1 MNDKKLVSVVIPAY
15 NRENTII
22 AAIESA
28 LSQDVPN
35 IEIIVVDDGSTD
47 GTRQVVANASL
58 PNVVYFYQ
66 NNSGANVARNHG
78 IQKATGKYIALLDSD
93 DIFLP
98 GHLNNA
104 LSILNDKNDSVVYSQ
119 VLVDRGDGKQFVKPS
134 RSIQEGEHMSEYL
147 ICSKGF
153 LQTSTLVMPASIA
166 KSTSYLE
173 WLPYGQ
179 DVDFALRLSQ
189 KNLTFHMQ
197 PSPSVVW
204 KDYSDSGRISAK
216 SNPAIRE
223 KWLSEARDLMT
234 PRAKTAYTGWYVA
247 KSYAESGQRLKGL
260 RLTTTSILKG
270 AYTPKYAIIIFLQVL
285 LAGGP
290 YRKLSDFIIA
300 LKSGKLVK
308 S

>member
-1 MNDKKLVSVVIPAY
+1 MNDMTLVSVVIPAY
-15 NRENTII
+15 NREKTII
-22 AAIESA
+22 TAIESA

-47 GTRQVVANASL
+47 GTKQVIANANI
-58 PNVVYFYQ
+58 PNVVYLYQ
-66 NNSGANVARNHG
+66 NNAGANVARNHG
-78 IQKATGKYIALLDSD
+78 IQKAVGKYIALLDSD

-104 LSILNDKNDSVVYSQ
+104 LSIIGEKSDAVVYSQ

-134 RSIQEGEHMSEYL
+134 RSIQEGEDMSEYL

-166 KSTSYLE
+166 KSTPYLE

-179 DVDFALRLSQ
+179 DVDFALRLFH
-189 KNLTFHMQ
+189 KDLTFYMQ

-223 KWLSEARDLMT
+223 KWLSEARELMT
-234 PRAKTAYTGWYVA
+234 PRSQTAYTGWYVA

-290 YRKLSDFIIA
+290 YRRLSDFIIA
-300 LKSGKLVK
+300 LKSGKPGK
-308 S
+308 P